1 MEELQWL
8 WCKSVVVL
16 FVFLSS
22 LFLVER
28 MFEAE
33 SKKIRREIVDTNPWQ
48 NLGGDNKTTVPESTI
63 LKSLP
68 YSKAIHEAVSRV
80 DPIWV

>member
-16 FVFLSS
+16 FFFLSS
-22 LFLVER
+22 LLLVER

-33 SKKIRREIVDTNPWQ
+33 RKKIRREIVDTNPWQ
-48 NLGGDNKTTVPESTI
+48 NLGWRQLAKAGGGFQVP
-63 LKSLP
+63 
-68 YSKAIHEAVSRV
+68 
-80 DPIWV
+80 

>member
-48 NLGGDNKTTVPESTI
+48 NLRWREFGLVLMNMKITI
-63 LKSLP
+63 KII
-68 YSKAIHEAVSRV
+68 KIR
-80 DPIWV
+80 IKIKGF